1 MDEGWCLLI
10 LARGGRRIAHEET
23 VGKGL
28 RVLHAVRR
36 EPTTALLQYE
46 YRITT
51 SISINELAGLVIS
64 RPVAVKNLK

>member
-51 SISINELAGLVIS
+51 SINELAGLVIS